1 MWMRGSLF
9 AAAALAAVVLTSN
22 ADAQAWPPV
31 GSKVS
36 VVGCVGR
43 SLDNLC
49 QIIRDL
55 KTGQPYTI
63 QSAIPPIP
71 PIAQKYVI
79 HATGTVASWITFC
92 WSGPILSNV
101 HWYYVMRGPRCPRPA
116 AKP

>member
-1 MWMRGSLF
+1 MRK
-9 AAAALAAVVLTSN
+9 TSSERCRRPRPR
-22 ADAQAWPPV
+22 AR
-31 GSKVS
+31 GRR
-36 VVGCVGR
+36 GVGR

-63 QSAIPPIP
+63 QSAIPPINP
-71 PIAQKYVI
+71 AAQKYVI